1 MLRVFLALCSHAGE
15 LSGEEAVV
23 HCHVNNTG
31 FVLLHYL
38 KVFVVARSMFSP

>member
-1 MLRVFLALCSHAGE
+1 MPRVFLALCTDAGE

-23 HCHVNNTG
+23 PCHVNNTG

-38 KVFVVARSMFSP
+38 KVFVVAHSVFSP